1 VYVHKQPWVSG
12 YIYKISFPGAGYV
25 PMYKL
30 DLDHTN
36 TVPDEKT
43 KDYYNIELEHYYRST
58 NSLKNALKALLVVQ
72 AFLKAKLASTNNSGT
87 TLVKTCAICQE
98 KMYRNDLV
106 DPKKVFFTRCC
117 HAFHL
122 ECFQGFERHCLRTY
136 NHGQAVK
143 CPTCKY
149 VLGHVR
155 FSRQR
160 T

>member
-1 VYVHKQPWVSG
+1 
-12 YIYKISFPGAGYV
+12 
-25 PMYKL
+25 MYKL

-106 DPKKVFFTRCC
+106 DPKRSFSLAAAMPFIWN
-117 HAFHL
+117 AFK
-122 ECFQGFERHCLRTY
+122 GLRGT
-136 NHGQAVK
+136 
-143 CPTCKY
+143 
-149 VLGHVR
+149 VLG
-155 FSRQR
+155 R
-160 T
+160 TTMVKQLNALLASMF